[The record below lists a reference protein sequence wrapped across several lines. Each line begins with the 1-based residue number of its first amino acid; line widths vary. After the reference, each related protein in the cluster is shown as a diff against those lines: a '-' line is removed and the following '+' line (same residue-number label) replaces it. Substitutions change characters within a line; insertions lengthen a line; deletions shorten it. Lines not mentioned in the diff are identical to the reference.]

1 MGVVVAT
8 LGLTVSSHPVP
19 MRFVRP
25 FARVAALLAISSCA
39 SMGKLGGGTAGEA
52 HPSLVVV
59 LTVDQLGSDF
69 LERYG
74 ASMTGGIRRL
84 LDEGAVWPFGVH
96 DHAITE
102 TAPGHASILSGRFPV
117 HTGISSNSQG
127 VNTSAAPLLGA
138 SEVGAS
144 PYRFRG
150 TALYDWMLA
159 ADPSARALSVSR
171 KDRGAILPIGR
182 AKTDVYWYA
191 SNGTFTTSTYY
202 RDALPGWV
210 SEFNARRVPHSF
222 AGRRWDLLRS
232 AAQYPAA
239 DTVPREADGVDIVF
253 PHLMPSEENAAAQA
267 LTGYPW
273 MDSLTLSFALEGAR
287 ALGLGGSIRRTDL
300 LAVSLSTTDAV
311 GHRYG
316 PDSRELHD
324 QLLRLDRDLDWF
336 LDSLET
342 LRDGRP
348 LLLVLTADHG
358 VAPYPDLRS
367 EFYANHNAQRVD
379 LSRAMAFVKRRMQ
392 ADGVDSAA
400 VDYDDGFR
408 VLDPAAFRR
417 ARRDPDTYAA
427 LWVREMRRFNGVLR
441 ADLVRDLVRADTTQD
456 VIARRWLHMFGPDDD
471 VRAVV
476 TFTPFSYPASV
487 TYATHGSPHEYDAR
501 VPIVFWGAGVPAGLR
516 TGEARVVDIAPTL
529 ADWLGVRPTERLDGV
544 RLPLVP

>member
-1 MGVVVAT
+1 MGAGAAT
-8 LGLTVSSHPVP
+8 LEQPVSLHPVP
-19 MRFVRP
+19 MRLARP
-25 FARVAALLAISSCA
+25 FALVATFLAIASCA

-59 LTVDQLGSDF
+59 LTVDQLGSDY

-74 ASMTGGIRRL
+74 AGLTGGIRRL
-84 LDEGAVWPFGVH
+84 LDEGAVWPYGVH

-127 VNTSAAPLLGA
+127 VNTDAAPVLGA
-138 SEVGAS
+138 PDIGAS
-144 PYRFRG
+144 PFRFRG
-150 TALYDWMLA
+150 STLYDWMLA
-159 ADPSARALSVSR
+159 VDPSTRALSVSR
-171 KDRGAILPIGR
+171 KDRGAILPIGK

-210 SEFNARRVPHSF
+210 TEFNARRVPHGY
-222 AGRRWDLLRS
+222 AGRRWELLRS
-232 AAQYPAA
+232 AAQYPAP
-239 DTVPREADGVDIVF
+239 DTIPRESNGVDIVF
-253 PHLMPSEENAAAQA
+253 PHRLPSDENAAARE
-267 LTGYPW
+267 LKEFPW
-273 MDSLTLSFALEGAR
+273 MDSLTLAFAVEGAR

-324 QLLRLDRDLDWF
+324 QLLRLDRELGWF

-342 LRDGRP
+342 IRDGRP
-348 LLLVLTADHG
+348 MLVVLTADHG

-367 EFYANHNAQRVD
+367 AFYANHGAQRVD
-379 LSRAMAFVKRRMQ
+379 QSRAMNFVKRRMQ

-400 VDYDDGFR
+400 VTFDDGFR
-408 VLDPAAFRR
+408 ILDHAAFRR
-417 ARRDPDTYAA
+417 ARREPDTYAA
-427 LWVREMRRFNGVLR
+427 LWVREMRRLNGVLR

-456 VIARRWLHMFGPDDD
+456 VVARRWLHMFGPDDD

-476 TFTPFSYPASV
+476 TLTPFSYWAHV

-501 VPIVFWGAGVPAGLR
+501 VPIVFRGAGVPAGLR

-529 ADWLGVRPTERLDGV
+529 ADWLGVKPTERLDGQ
-544 RLPLVP
+544 RLPLAP